1 MCPERCVTYVSVST
15 KGAGGCERR
24 LRTVG
29 DSPVNRR
36 TALPMC
42 AWSAKPAAKAISAS
56 GVSMGD
62 GAGGAMCP
70 GRASE
75 PCRRKAE
82 LLAKAATDTSGMH
95 LMSLRPFGDAQL
107 RINAQVGR

>member
-1 MCPERCVTYVSVST
+1 LVC
-15 KGAGGCERR
+15 K
-24 LRTVG
+24 
-29 DSPVNRR
+29 
-36 TALPMC
+36 
-42 AWSAKPAAKAISAS
+42 AS
-56 GVSMGD
+56 GEGDVCEWGLGTGD

-95 LMSLRPFGDAQL
+95 LMSVRPFGDAQL
-107 RINAQVGR
+107 RINDQVGR